1 MAAPE
6 EKDDRPKRKRI
17 VINLEKARTIAH
29 VPPKGS
35 RGAKILGIIAVA
47 LIVVILGGIIGGYLW
62 WQSYKTGPAYTLA
75 LLVDASQ
82 NNDQATFDEIVDTDK
97 IVDNFIPQVTE
108 KALGR
113 LGSLLTA
120 SRRKEIEALVPSLK
134 PQVKKQVREEVA
146 KRVGEIATRVGNK
159 PFFLIALG
167 VPYFADINEDGDN
180 ATAKVK
186 LNDREVELIM
196 QRNGERWKIVGVKD
210 ETMARSIVDKL
221 AKNLPAIGQDLEKDV
236 RKQIDKNLPKDTQKN
251 LPNIPG
257 LNDQGNNGAKKN
269 DNDQ

>member
-6 EKDDRPKRKRI
+6 EKDDRQKRKRI
-17 VINLEKARTIAH
+17 VINLEKARTVAH
-29 VPPKGS
+29 IPPKGS
-35 RGAKILGIIAVA
+35 RGAKILGIIAVV
-47 LIVVILGGIIGGYLW
+47 LIVLILGAVIGGYLW
-62 WQSYKTGPAYTLA
+62 WQSYKTSPAYTLA

-82 NNDQATFDEIVDTDK
+82 RNDQAAFDEIVDTDK

-120 SRRKEIEALVPSLK
+120 SKRKEIEALVPTLM
-134 PQVKKQVREEVA
+134 PQAKKQVREEVA
-146 KRVGEIATRVGNK
+146 KRAGEISARVGDK

-167 VPYFADINEDGDN
+167 VPYVADINEDGDN

-186 LNDREVELIM
+186 LNDREVELMM

-210 ETMARSIVDKL
+210 DVMARNIVDKI
-221 AKNLPAIGQDLEKDV
+221 AKNLPAVGQDLEKDL
-236 RKQIDKNLPKDTQKN
+236 RKQVDKNLPKDLQKN

-257 LNDQGNNGAKKN
+257 LSDQGNNSAN
-269 DNDQ
+269 NNNEQQ